1 MASIAPSR
9 PVEVGRDK
17 SGPYVDSKNLSEAL
31 QPWRRRLWVQ
41 QTLRWTGNGMIAGI
55 ILACLLLLISRLI
68 PWATASE
75 WAIAVALASLL
86 CAVSAASWYRPS
98 FARTARR
105 VDARLALHDRLSTA
119 WELRDESAPPPS
131 NAMSPAPQRSVG
143 STAFRSTYPPFPRSP
158 RHTLP
163 APLVVLQR
171 RDALKQLNKHTPSAT
186 LSLRPRR
193 SRLIL
198 FGVVILSLALLVFL
212 PNPQTAVLQQ
222 QAAFQARIA
231 KQIAAINHIR
241 TVIDSQTTTSP
252 QEQAQIDKI
261 LREAAAQLQN
271 AKNEAQA
278 QQILAQAQAKL
289 NQLRDPQAANKAQAH
304 AAASAALQNS
314 SNPNLSSAGQ
324 SLAKGDSKALQAA
337 LQKLASQIN
346 SMTAAQR
353 AKLAQQIE
361 QAANQAKQ

>member
-9 PVEVGRDK
+9 PVEVGRDTL
-17 SGPYVDSKNLSEAL
+17 GPYVDSKNLSEAL

-41 QTLRWTGNGMIAGI
+41 QTLRWTGNGMISGI
-55 ILACLLLLISRLI
+55 VLACLLLLISRLI

-75 WAIAVALASLL
+75 WAITVALASLV
-86 CAVSAASWYRPS
+86 CAVSTASWYRPS
-98 FARTARR
+98 FARSARR
-105 VDARLALHDRLSTA
+105 VDTRLALHDRLSTA

-131 NAMSPAPQRSVG
+131 NAMSAPLRS
-143 STAFRSTYPPFPRSP
+143 A

-163 APLVVLQR
+163 APLIVLQR

-198 FGVVILSLALLVFL
+198 FGVVILALALLVFL

-278 QQILAQAQAKL
+278 QQILSQAQAKL
-289 NQLRDPQAANKAQAH
+289 NQLRDPQAANKAQSR
-304 AAASAALQNS
+304 AAASSALQNS
-314 SNPNLSSAGQ
+314 TNP
-324 SLAKGDSKALQAA
+324 
-337 LQKLASQIN
+337 
-346 SMTAAQR
+346 
-353 AKLAQQIE
+353 
-361 QAANQAKQ
+361 